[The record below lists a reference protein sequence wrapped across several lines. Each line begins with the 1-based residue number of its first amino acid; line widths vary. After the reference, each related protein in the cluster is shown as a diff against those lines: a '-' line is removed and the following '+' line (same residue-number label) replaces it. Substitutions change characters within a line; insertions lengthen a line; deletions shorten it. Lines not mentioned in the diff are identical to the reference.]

1 MRLGKQYEGF
11 YNLAWVGPRKNVNL
25 RFAISAETWEVAFW
39 GRNLTDDETPTTIL
53 RSVAFK
59 DDDGAGPYTA
69 NSRAFAGFLPDR
81 RNFGVT
87 FKRRF

>member
-1 MRLGKQYEGF
+1 MLSSGTSFKAED
-11 YNLAWVGPRKNVNL
+11 AL
-25 RFAISAETWEVAFW
+25 RARATQSAISAETWEVAFW